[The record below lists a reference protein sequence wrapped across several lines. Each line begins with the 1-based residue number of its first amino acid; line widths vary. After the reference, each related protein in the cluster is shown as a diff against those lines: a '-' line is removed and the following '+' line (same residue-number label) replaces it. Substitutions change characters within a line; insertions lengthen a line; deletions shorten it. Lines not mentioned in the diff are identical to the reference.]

1 MHSKVLGFLSG
12 MLHKRVLVLTHS
24 AADID
29 AISAA
34 GALYFTFR
42 KNSSISIGIPEHI
55 NTNAKLLAKSLK
67 IPYAMNPGN
76 FGDYDCIILVDFN
89 SMEML
94 GSLQGALETFTK
106 PILLIDHHNLSADK
120 IASPELSI
128 IRPECISTTEVI
140 HDLLKLANLQINA
153 ETAKCI
159 AAGIYA
165 DSAGFSVADHETF
178 RIFADV
184 LEKAKIN
191 FSQLLELF
199 SAEEDFSEKIAK
211 LKAAKRASIF
221 KIADYIAVA
230 TEVSCFEASAAS
242 SLIRVGADIAFA
254 ASSDKKEMRI
264 SARASNEIVRKFNF
278 DLTRDIFAKMADDF
292 PNAKFGGHPGAAALN
307 AKNANSEKALK
318 RCIELAHEFLKSRIR
333 GAKMKDYSD

>member
-55 NTNAKLLAKSLK
+55 NTNAKQLARSLK

-89 SMEML
+89 SRDML
-94 GSLQGALETFTK
+94 GSLQGALQAFNK
-106 PILLIDHHNLSADK
+106 PVLLIDHHNLSSDK

-140 HDLLKLANLQINA
+140 HDLLKLANLQMNA

-159 AAGIYA
+159 ASGIYA

-221 KIADYIAVA
+221 KIAGYIAVA

-242 SLIRVGADIAFA
+242 SLIRVGADISFA

-278 DLTRDIFAKMADDF
+278 DLTRDIFAKMANEFD
-292 PNAKFGGHPGAAALN
+292 AKFGGHPGAAALN
-307 AKNANSEKALK
+307 AKNADSEKALK
-318 RCIELAHEFLKSRIR
+318 RCIELAHEFLKSHIR